1 VTASSGPSGVA
12 AEKVRGAAVV
22 IAPVPGAE
30 PGTADAVGGGDAG
43 KDGES
48 GRDIQVLVPVAFIKD
63 KSGDLEVGASGPQPA
78 PGLDC
83 SALCCARR

>member
-43 KDGES
+43 
-48 GRDIQVLVPVAFIKD
+48 RDIQVLVPVAVIKD